1 MKLSRVEIKNFRSI
15 ADSTVSFENPCRVL
29 VGINESGKSNV
40 LKALRLLSDD
50 YAPSATNDVREQLAN
65 EDPITEAYIRFVFK
79 FEKAESEEIFAAV
92 AGRILANEDNP
103 KVVMSDNKSLTL
115 RQYCLTR
122 SEGIHAVD
130 LLKEKRANQYWGT
143 PSSYKLA
150 AGWQKPS
157 EACPEDYLVG
167 TDQRPLYEF
176 TLVRSKDFPEIPAD
190 YLEPALMQDLVSLS
204 GFPVLAI
211 LKRNRPEVIFWE
223 YEERDLLPSSI
234 DIAEFAAEP
243 DTFEPL
249 MNMFILAGIE
259 EGNIQQSIAQAR
271 KGSPNQTQNYLDRI
285 ARQTTKHF
293 RSVWAEYRDISFSL
307 RLHAGT
313 IVPGIKESNT
323 HDFAKRSDGF
333 KRFVTFLLLISVKVK
348 TKRLE
353 NILLLVDEPE
363 ISLHPSGARYLRD
376 ELITISKQN
385 YVVFS
390 THSIFM
396 IDANTIERHYI
407 VKKKNEVTTLKAA
420 EESNLAEEE
429 VLFNALGYSAFDFIN
444 EKNLIFEGWKDKR
457 LFEVAIEKASAGL
470 KKKFE
475 SVGIC
480 HAWGASTLKSITP
493 LIALAKRDC
502 LIVSDGDTPA
512 IQEQKAYR
520 AEKLYGT
527 WLTYQEVDPS
537 IGAVTGEDFV
547 KSDVIVAA
555 VNSALTGEGLPIFG
569 MADLPASTNKLKAI
583 SDWLK
588 KNGKMG
594 KEAKP
599 LLMSIKEHVFANLDA
614 KHIEPEYTKLLNG
627 LKP

>member
-1 MKLSRVEIKNFRSI
+1 MKLSRVDIKNFRSI

-50 YAPSATNDVREQLAN
+50 FAPSAINDVREPLAN
-65 EDPITEAYIRFVFK
+65 EDLVTEAYIRFVFK
-79 FEKAESEEIFAAV
+79 FEKAEAEEILTAV
-92 AGRILANEDNP
+92 AGGVLSKEDNP
-103 KVVMSDNKSLTL
+103 KVVVLDGKSLNL

-122 SEGIHAVD
+122 NEGLHSVD
-130 LLKEKRANQYWGT
+130 LLKEKRANQFWRT
-143 PSSYKLA
+143 PANYRLA
-150 AGWQKPS
+150 AGWKKPS
-157 EACPEDYLVG
+157 DACPEEYLVG
-167 TDQRPLYEF
+167 SEQRPLYEF
-176 TLVRSKDFPEIPAD
+176 TLVHSKDFPEIPAN
-190 YLEPALMQDLVSLS
+190 YLEPATIEDLASLS
-204 GFPVLAI
+204 GSPVAAI
-211 LKRNRPEVIFWE
+211 VKRERPEVIFWE
-223 YEERDLLPSSI
+223 YRERYLLPGSI
-234 DIAEFAAEP
+234 DIAEFAADP
-243 DTFEPL
+243 NTFEPL
-249 MNMFILAGIE
+249 MNMFILAGIDE
-259 EGNIQQSIAQAR
+259 NNIRQSIEQAR
-271 KGSPNQTQNYLDRI
+271 KGSQNQIQNYLDRI

-307 RLHAGT
+307 RLDADT
-313 IVPGIKESNT
+313 IIPGIKESNT
-323 HDFAKRSDGF
+323 HNFDTRSDGF

-353 NILLLVDEPE
+353 NTLLIVDEPE

-385 YVVFS
+385 HVVFS

-396 IDANTIERHYI
+396 IDPNTIERHYI
-407 VKKKNEVTTLKAA
+407 VKKKNEVTTLKVA

-429 VLFNALGYSAFDFIN
+429 VLFNALGYSAFDFIK

-457 LFEVAIEKASAGL
+457 LFEVAIEKASSGL
-470 KKKFE
+470 RKKFE

-512 IQEQKAYR
+512 IQEQKVYK
-520 AEKLYGT
+520 AEKLHGS

-547 KSDVIVAA
+547 KSDVIVGA
-555 VNSALTGEGLPIFG
+555 VNSALSGEGLPAFEI
-569 MADLPASTNKLKAI
+569 ADFPTSTNKLKAI
-583 SDWLK
+583 ADWLR
-588 KNGKMG
+588 KNGKIG

-599 LLMSIKEHVFANLDA
+599 LLMSIKEHIFANLDA
-614 KHIEPEYTKLLNG
+614 KHIEPEYAKLLNG